1 MSLLHRRAAQLLTRG
16 DSEREDRLSLF
27 NPFSGSCL
35 LAKRGAPVAGWKIS
49 GNRRP
54 LPVLSLSTP
63 TPPWSSPAPSL
74 PLSRQRTLRSQRAT
88 NQHWGAFYINDK
100 VWARGGREGRR
111 GRGPTKPPAGCSK
124 SRARQG
130 RADVSCRLAKAWQP
144 KGVRRASERFSGV
157 SPFRL
162 DRQGSPVLPQG
173 VLSSQESPASTLV
186 TLGTSSACLPGCAGH
201 HLHFVDSAVG
211 NCAEISSLGV
221 CGSSPLASCPS

>member
-16 DSEREDRLSLF
+16 DSEREDCLSLF

-35 LAKRGAPVAGWKIS
+35 LAKRGAPVAGWQIS

-100 VWARGGREGRR
+100 VWARGRREGGGEGGAPQSRLPAVVKAEL
-111 GRGPTKPPAGCSK
+111 GRGAPT
-124 SRARQG
+124 
-130 RADVSCRLAKAWQP
+130 
-144 KGVRRASERFSGV
+144 
-157 SPFRL
+157 
-162 DRQGSPVLPQG
+162 
-173 VLSSQESPASTLV
+173 
-186 TLGTSSACLPGCAGH
+186 SAA
-201 HLHFVDSAVG
+201 A
-211 NCAEISSLGV
+211 
-221 CGSSPLASCPS
+221 